1 MSKFIADVTFWE
13 LFPDA
18 KLGVVLLKNIRLE
31 KDSQREIKKLL
42 RESNENVWNY
52 LTEGVFSENRVI
64 KVYREALQKFKT
76 KKKERCSIEALLK
89 RVKKN
94 NPVSTINPLH

>member
-31 KDSQREIKKLL
+31 KDSPREIKKL
-42 RESNENVWNY
+42 
-52 LTEGVFSENRVI
+52 
-64 KVYREALQKFKT
+64 
-76 KKKERCSIEALLK
+76 
-89 RVKKN
+89 
-94 NPVSTINPLH
+94 